1 MIIIINLAQKHDH
14 QSAAK
19 QNIEW
24 KLFLTN
30 LHTIK
35 EPVVTNSPYFSLPRA
50 RRQALNSPSLS
61 LSLSLSLCTLLWI
74 VSMSC
79 TQMSFPFMEAKD
91 REVDF
96 CPSIKKEPRT
106 YLPHLGLVELT
117 ISAPWRMDGWIGG
130 WMDDVWTGN
139 SFSLYSCTIVNHNG

>member
-1 MIIIINLAQKHDH
+1 MIIIINLARTMIINQL
-14 QSAAK
+14 
-19 QNIEW
+19 QNRI
-24 KLFLTN
+24 LSGNFFLTN

-61 LSLSLSLCTLLWI
+61 LSLSLSLFSLSLCTLLWI

-79 TQMSFPFMEAKD
+79 TQLSFPFVEAKD

-106 YLPHLGLVELT
+106 YLPHLGLVDLT
-117 ISAPWRMDGWIGG
+117 TQCTMDGWMVCGQETVFHYIP
-130 WMDDVWTGN
+130 VP
-139 SFSLYSCTIVNHNG
+139 